1 MIDVV
6 LTRLT
11 RELAT
16 ELLVTS
22 RFVWVVK
29 KHREQETQQPAAV
42 KQTHAALQARTIG
55 DAQTALTKELETEWQ
70 ETNQFVSA
78 VKKLKEQEMLQHVVV
93 RRIRA
98 DQRAQMTAEAP
109 TEQTVQPQIEN
120 QIRLIEPVGP
130 SISRDTFWKT
140 LMDSCSNTTER
151 TQKTENTS
159 KNSVME
165 HFSCM
170 VLTKEREQMINV
182 VLTTSTAPIQTRLNR
197 VTVDGTI
204 FALLANQP

>member
-1 MIDVV
+1 
-6 LTRLT
+6 
-11 RELAT
+11 
-16 ELLVTS
+16 
-22 RFVWVVK
+22 
-29 KHREQETQQPAAV
+29 
-42 KQTHAALQARTIG
+42 
-55 DAQTALTKELETEWQ
+55 
-70 ETNQFVSA
+70 
-78 VKKLKEQEMLQHVVV
+78 
-93 RRIRA
+93 
-98 DQRAQMTAEAP
+98 MTAEAP

-182 VLTTSTAPIQTRLNR
+182 ARTASTAPIHAKNHRES
-197 VTVDGTI
+197 
-204 FALLANQP
+204 FAEWATLSVFRNQPWTARDSARHVAVDVQQ

>member
-1 MIDVV
+1 
-6 LTRLT
+6 
-11 RELAT
+11 
-16 ELLVTS
+16 
-22 RFVWVVK
+22 
-29 KHREQETQQPAAV
+29 
-42 KQTHAALQARTIG
+42 
-55 DAQTALTKELETEWQ
+55 
-70 ETNQFVSA
+70 
-78 VKKLKEQEMLQHVVV
+78 
-93 RRIRA
+93 
-98 DQRAQMTAEAP
+98 MTAEEQI
-109 TEQTVQPQIEN
+109 EQTVQHQIEN
-120 QIRLIEPVGP
+120 LIQPIELVGP